1 MAMKY
6 IAIASKK
13 GGVGK
18 TVTAIHLAHWLSL
31 RGEDVLLVD
40 ADANRTSTGWQARAD
55 NAGTPPSFAICT
67 LNSMPRHLE
76 GRTFVILDTG
86 GDMESAELKELTEA
100 TQLVIIPTKPDIDSA
115 TAAIATADT
124 ITELGGQYRLLLTD
138 CRSEAKGK
146 VKQIMAELQG
156 DGYSVLPRPIRR
168 GAGVERASLDGST
181 LDKQRGTYRNP
192 WRDYTEV
199 FEELVTLLD

>member
-1 MAMKY
+1 MKY

-31 RGEDVLLVD
+31 RGENVLLVD
-40 ADANRTSTGWQARAD
+40 ADSNRTSTGWQARAQSND
-55 NAGTPPSFAICT
+55 ISPNFAICT
-67 LNSMPRHLE
+67 LNSMPRFLD

-86 GDMESAELKELTEA
+86 GDMETAELKELTEA

-138 CRSEAKGK
+138 CRTEAKAK
-146 VKQIMAELQG
+146 VKQIVQELTE
-156 DGYSVLPRPIRR
+156 DGYQLLPRVIRR

-181 LDKQRGTYRNP
+181 LDKQKGTYRNP
-192 WRDYTEV
+192 WRDYSEV
-199 FEELVTLLD
+199 FEALIPLLD

>member
-31 RGEDVLLVD
+31 RGENVLLVD
-40 ADANRTSTGWQARAD
+40 ADANRTSTAWQARAQT
-55 NAGTPPSFAICT
+55 NETPPGFAICT
-67 LNSMPRHLE
+67 LNTMPRHLE

-86 GDMESAELKELTEA
+86 GDMETAELKELTEA

-124 ITELGGQYRLLLTD
+124 INELGGQYRLLLTD
-138 CRSEAKGK
+138 CRPEAKAK
-146 VKQIMAELQG
+146 VKQIVEELESE
-156 DGYSVLPRPIRR
+156 GYHLLPRAIRR

-199 FEELVTLLD
+199 FNELITLLD

>member
-1 MAMKY
+1 MKY

-31 RGEDVLLVD
+31 RGENVLLVD
-40 ADANRTSTGWQARAD
+40 ADSNRTSTGWQARAQAND
-55 NAGTPPSFAICT
+55 IPPNFAICT
-67 LNSMPRHLE
+67 LNSMPRFLD

-86 GDMESAELKELTEA
+86 GDMETAELKELTEA

-138 CRSEAKGK
+138 CRIEAKAK
-146 VKQIMAELQG
+146 VKQIVQELTE
-156 DGYSVLPRPIRR
+156 DGYQLLPRVIRR

-181 LDKQRGTYRNP
+181 LDNQKGTYRNP
-192 WRDYTEV
+192 WRDYSEV
-199 FEELVTLLD
+199 FEALIPLLD